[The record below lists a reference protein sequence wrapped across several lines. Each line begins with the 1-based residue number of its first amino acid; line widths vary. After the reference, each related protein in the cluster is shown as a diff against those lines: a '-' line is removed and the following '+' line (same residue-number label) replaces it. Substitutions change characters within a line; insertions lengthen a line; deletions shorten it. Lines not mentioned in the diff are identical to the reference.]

1 MLLLLTLAL
10 LAGPTCRAQNILDN
24 KIGTY
29 FYIRGEDQGELKGIR
44 VFSSF
49 YGFVGVQLLFGE
61 QWSPVY
67 GAQSSN
73 QQKYLLSKGERVI
86 AAGTND
92 GICVCYLHLVTSNG
106 CKATLGTERDGF
118 PLRVTRGSDKHALT
132 IEGKYLSGT
141 CITTLNFK
149 WGHSPEGSIAKKPE
163 DPMVS
168 LCGAKEDAGGNDE
181 DESNDR
187 ENAHNSNDKG
197 SNDNGEGSKGA
208 CKDDSV
214 DKGN

>member
-24 KIGTY
+24 KISTY
-29 FYIRGEDQGELKGIR
+29 FYIRGEDQGEIKGIR

-49 YGFVGVQLLFGE
+49 YGFVGIQLLFGE
-61 QWSPVY
+61 QWSPIY

-73 QQKYLLSKGERVI
+73 QQKYLLSKGECVI

-92 GICVCYLHLVTSNG
+92 SICVRYLHLVTSNG
-106 CKATLGTERDGF
+106 CKATLGTERDYF
-118 PLRVTRGSDKHALT
+118 PFRVTCGSGKHALT

-141 CITTLNFK
+141 CITALNFK
-149 WGHSPEGSIAKKPE
+149 WGHSPEDLISGKPE

-168 LCGAKEDAGGNDE
+168 WCGAKEDGWGSDE

-187 ENAHNSNDKG
+187 ENAQNSNNKG
-197 SNDNGEGSKGA
+197 SDDNGEGSKGA
-208 CKDDSV
+208 CKDGSV